1 MSKRLIV
8 DPKFKFVAMLNDA
21 QSIPPDVP
29 REQESRI
36 VPNTVISL

>member
-1 MSKRLIV
+1 
-8 DPKFKFVAMLNDA
+8 MLNDA

-36 VPNTVISL
+36 VPNAMINLWI